1 MKEINLLKKNYK
13 NNTYKTKQNN
23 KILLTFE
30 MLIILSGHPSTSL
43 ENSLSNLSEGMLI
56 WCNLILDFGEISTFH
71 ITPN

>member
-1 MKEINLLKKNYK
+1 
-13 NNTYKTKQNN
+13 
-23 KILLTFE
+23 